1 MRNIDVHEARA
12 RFSELLRRVAE
23 GEAFTITKDGMPV
36 ATLSPVE
43 QVNRASIKRTIEDIL
58 RFRRE
63 HALEDIYFK
72 EMIEEG
78 RKY

>member
-63 HALEDIYFK
+63 HALEDIDFK

>member
-63 HALEDIYFK
+63 HALEDIDVK